1 MIDNISKADIIVQF
15 TQDQF
20 VNQEYDEFFD
30 YNDLGVP
37 MAIAL
42 SNGLV
47 NLTEDGEALLNETWK
62 DLCELFN
69 ADPEEEYESIDDLM
83 D

>member
-20 VNQEYDEFFD
+20 VNEEYDEFFN

-37 MAIAL
+37 IAIAL

-47 NLTEDGEALLNETWK
+47 NLTEDGEALINETWK
-62 DLCELFN
+62 DLCELFD

>member
-20 VNQEYDEFFD
+20 VNEEYDEFFN

-37 MAIAL
+37 IAIAL

-47 NLTEDGEALLNETWK
+47 NLTEEGEALINETWK
-62 DLCELFN
+62 DLCELFD